1 MLGTLVNV
9 AAIVAGTA
17 LGVLFKHGIS
27 ERIQKVALQGI
38 GLCVLVIGLMSAIG
52 TEIPLLLV
60 ISVTLGGAVGAW
72 IGIERRL
79 DTWGERTQKR
89 FHKEGGVPFAEGLVT
104 ATITFCV
111 GAMAILG
118 SVESGLYH
126 NYQLLFIKSAL
137 DGFFAMLLATTFGF
151 GVALSAVPVLLYQ
164 GAITLGAGFLAP
176 LLTDTMMVEISAV
189 GGVLVLGIG
198 LNLLGIKKIHVG
210 DMLPAVLIPPLYFLI
225 SSLF

>member
-1 MLGTLVNV
+1 MV
-9 AAIVAGTA
+9 
-17 LGVLFKHGIS
+17 
-27 ERIQKVALQGI
+27 LQGI
-38 GLCVLVIGLMSAIG
+38 GLCVLVIGIMGAI
-52 TEIPLLLV
+52 TTQQPLLLV
-60 ISVTLGGAVGAW
+60 LSVSLGGFLGTV

-89 FHKEGGVPFAEGLVT
+89 FHREGAVPFAEGLVT

-118 SVESGLYH
+118 SIESGLHH
-126 NYQLLFIKSAL
+126 NYELLFIKATL

-176 LLTDTMMVEISAV
+176 LLTDTMMTEVSAV
-189 GGVLVLGIG
+189 GGVLILGIG
-198 LNLLGIKKIHVG
+198 INLLGFKKIHVG
-210 DMLPAVLIPPLYFLI
+210 DMLPAVLIPPLYFI
-225 SSLF
+225 VRSLF